1 MNKESFK
8 EIILEILRSDSD
20 KVFNSFLN
28 KVSEYLSG
36 NKTLKLGGIGHFQ
49 VKREPLSRMER
60 HGDESEKEILI
71 FLPEGETSEEK
82 ILSFEIERKS
92 SNSDDLSDSVFNIGI
107 NRPTVISDSN
117 EFDTQSESRIIEFVE
132 SGDVLENFDLLNN
145 VDFSSI
151 KAENDELPSER
162 DDIEFNTKDI
172 FIGEDFDSLESDD
185 SITEV
190 KINKDFILDDS
201 DFDDE
206 GLDLNSNDMD
216 ELDDEANQ
224 NINEILNDE
233 ININEFEIIGSKQEN
248 KLNDVNPFDELE
260 NYIKEENVDEA
271 QSILDE
277 TPEENIEEIPIPNKK
292 ETKTTKPITKLK
304 KRESYSDSR
313 KKSNGFFK
321 NPILYISLAI
331 AIIAVGVIFFVLP
344 KSETLFN
351 EASETIELNKP
362 GNIDSLMADSSN
374 SNNKIDSAVKAI
386 ENIPQKEPTAA
397 EKMAEIRKLESEEKI
412 PTKKEIVPETKKELP
427 QEVKKEAKNEVKKDE
442 KELAKKET
450 KQSGKELNKTETTVK
465 NLYREIPNDKTVTD
479 RIYFDGR
486 KYTVQISSWK
496 SATTA
501 EKEANKLKKRGFDA
515 FIIKVFVP
523 AKGSTW
529 NRVRIG
535 YFNSVKEAEEFLKKN
550 AF

>member
-20 KVFNSFLN
+20 DVFNSFLK

-36 NKTLKLGGIGHFQ
+36 NKTLKLSGIGHFQ

-60 HGDESEKEILI
+60 RGDESEKEILI
-71 FLPEGETSEEK
+71 FLPEGEISEEK
-82 ILSFEIERKS
+82 ILSFELEGKS
-92 SNSDDLSDSVFNIGI
+92 NISDNLTDSVFNIGV
-107 NRPTVISDSN
+107 NRPTVISEPN
-117 EFDTQSESRIIEFVE
+117 EFDVQIESQILEFIE

-151 KAENDELPSER
+151 KAENDEQPTER
-162 DDIEFNTKDI
+162 NEIEFNTNDI
-172 FIGEDFDSLESDD
+172 FIGEEFDSLESGDLV
-185 SITEV
+185 TEV
-190 KINKDFILDDS
+190 KINKDFILNDS
-201 DFDDE
+201 EFDDE
-206 GLDLNSNDMD
+206 GLDLNGDDLD
-216 ELDDEANQ
+216 ELDDETNQ
-224 NINEILNDE
+224 NIDEILNDE
-233 ININEFEIIGSKQEN
+233 IDTNEFEIIGSKQEN
-248 KLNDVNPFDELE
+248 KMNDVNPFDELE
-260 NYIKEENVDEA
+260 NYIKEDNIDEA

-277 TPEENIEEIPIPNKK
+277 TPEEIIEEIPINEKK
-292 ETKTTKPITKLK
+292 DKKATKPIAKLK
-304 KRESYSDSR
+304 KRESYSDAR

-321 NPILYISLAI
+321 NPILYIALAI
-331 AIIAVGVIFFVLP
+331 AIIAVVVVFFVLP
-344 KSETLFN
+344 KSVTLFN

-362 GNIDSLMADSSN
+362 GNIDSSMTDSSN
-374 SNNKIDSAVKAI
+374 SNSKIDSAVKAI
-386 ENIPQKEPTAA
+386 ENIPPKEPTAS

-412 PTKKEIVPETKKELP
+412 PINKEIVPETKKALP

-450 KQSGKELNKTETTVK
+450 NKTGKELNKTETAK
-465 NLYREIPNDKTVTD
+465 SLFREIPNDKTVTD

-501 EKEANKLKKRGFDA
+501 EKEASKLRKRGFDA

-550 AF
+550 TF